1 MKTITGVVIGSK
13 AGKTAVVEV
22 DRSWRHPI
30 YQKTVKRSKK
40 YLVHDPQGKAQAGQV
55 VVIQEIRPVSK
66 RKHWQIAE
74 GVSHHDSTKK

>member
-13 AGKTAVVEV
+13 AGKTAVVEIN
-22 DRSWRHPI
+22 RPWRHPI

-40 YLVHDPQGKAQAGQV
+40 YLVHDPQGKAQVGQV